1 MKLSERLRPN
11 VEAAPWVIEEVKKI
25 EAELACANSFHDGIG
40 LGEGLANARLIAA
53 APELLEAL
61 EAMIEMHGVTQSYAD
76 KHIGI
81 PQSWVEVSDLARAAI
96 AKAKGEQ
103 P

>member
-53 APELLEAL
+53 APEILEAL
-61 EAMIEMHGVTQSYAD
+61 EDCERNMIISTQSDMARLD
-76 KHIGI
+76 RI
-81 PQSWVEVSDLARAAI
+81 RAAI

>member
-61 EAMIEMHGVTQSYAD
+61 EKIVTWIETNKIDIENYPWHAVQTAL
-76 KHIGI
+76 
-81 PQSWVEVSDLARAAI
+81 V
-96 AKAKGEQ
+96 KAKDEL
-103 P
+103 

>member
-53 APELLEAL
+53 APEILEAL
-61 EAMIEMHGVTQSYAD
+61 EDCERNMIISTQAD
-76 KHIGI
+76 MARLDRI
-81 PQSWVEVSDLARAAI
+81 RAAI

>member
-53 APELLEAL
+53 APEILEAL
-61 EAMIEMHGVTQSYAD
+61 EDCERNMIISTQAD
-76 KHIGI
+76 MARPERI
-81 PQSWVEVSDLARAAI
+81 RAAI

-103 P
+103 SWPTRPNPG